1 MNYNTVYV
9 GMDVHKKSFSLC
21 CYTNEKEQA
30 EYPQKTAPHYSKV
43 LNYLEAMRFH
53 YGDDVLFIC
62 GYEAGCLGY
71 TLYHELMDHNV
82 KCILLAPTTI
92 PQPTGRKKF
101 KTDKRDAALIAR
113 CLAHH
118 DYSPVHIPSE
128 KDEQVKEY
136 IRMRNDHKIALKK
149 VKQQISAFCLRH
161 GYRYDATVNQW
172 TQAHL
177 KWLRAL
183 KPEGLYLDILMEYL
197 STYDQ
202 LTDKIERMDRR
213 IEELAGEPQ
222 YREGVKKLSCFLG
235 IKTQTALSTMVEVG
249 DFKRFSSAQRFAAY
263 LGLVPGERSSSES
276 QKRLGIT
283 KAGNSHI
290 RTLLVEAAQSYTRG
304 RVGFKS
310 KALKE
315 RQYGNPAD
323 VIAYADKA
331 NERFRRKYYT
341 MVLTKGKKVN
351 VVKTAIARELAC
363 FIWGMMVGNLTER

>member
-1 MNYNTVYV
+1 
-9 GMDVHKKSFSLC
+9 
-21 CYTNEKEQA
+21 
-30 EYPQKTAPHYSKV
+30 
-43 LNYLEAMRFH
+43 
-53 YGDDVLFIC
+53 
-62 GYEAGCLGY
+62 
-71 TLYHELMDHNV
+71 
-82 KCILLAPTTI
+82 
-92 PQPTGRKKF
+92 
-101 KTDKRDAALIAR
+101 
-113 CLAHH
+113 
-118 DYSPVHIPSE
+118 
-128 KDEQVKEY
+128 
-136 IRMRNDHKIALKK
+136 MRNDHKIALKK
-149 VKQQISAFCLRH
+149 VKQQISAFCLRQ
-161 GYRYDATVNQW
+161 GYHYDATVKHW

-183 KPEGLYLDILMEYL
+183 KPEGLYLDILTEYL

-213 IEELAGEPQ
+213 IEELAGEPE

-235 IKTQTALSTMVEVG
+235 IKTQAALSTMVEVG
-249 DFKRFSSAQRFAAY
+249 DFKRFSSAQRFSAY
-263 LGLVPGERSSSES
+263 LGLVPGEHSSSES
-276 QKRLGIT
+276 RNRLGIT

-331 NERFRRKYYT
+331 NERLRRKYYT
-341 MVLTKGKKVN
+341 MVLTKGKKAN

-363 FIWGMMVGNLTER
+363 FMWGMMTGNLT

>member
-1 MNYNTVYV
+1 MNYTTVYV
-9 GMDVHKKSFSLC
+9 GMDVHKENFSLC

-30 EYPQKTAPHYSKV
+30 EYCQKVDGHYSKV

-53 YGDDVLFIC
+53 YGNDVMFIC

-71 TLYHELMDHNV
+71 TLYHELTNHNV
-82 KCILLAPTTI
+82 KCIILAPTTMAK
-92 PQPTGRKKF
+92 PTGKKKV

-118 DYSPVHIPSE
+118 DYSSVHIPSE

-136 IRMRNDHKIALKK
+136 IRMRNDHKVALKK

-161 GYRYDATVNQW
+161 GYRYDATVNHW
-172 TQAHL
+172 TQAHI
-177 KWLRAL
+177 KWLRSL
-183 KPEGLYLDILMEYL
+183 KPEGLYHDILTEYL

-202 LTDKIERMDRR
+202 LTDKIERIDKR
-213 IEELAGEPQ
+213 IEELAAEQ
-222 YREGVKKLSCFLG
+222 EYKEGVKKLSCFLG
-235 IKTQTALSTMVEVG
+235 IKTQTALSAMVEVG
-249 DFKRFSSAQRFAAY
+249 DFKRFSSAQRFASY
-263 LGLVPGERSSSES
+263 LGLVPGEDSSGNSR
-276 QKRLGIT
+276 KGLGIT

-304 RVGFKS
+304 RAGFKS
-310 KALKE
+310 KALKD

-331 NERFRRKYYT
+331 NERLRRRYYN

-363 FIWGMMVGNLTER
+363 FMWGMMTKNFA